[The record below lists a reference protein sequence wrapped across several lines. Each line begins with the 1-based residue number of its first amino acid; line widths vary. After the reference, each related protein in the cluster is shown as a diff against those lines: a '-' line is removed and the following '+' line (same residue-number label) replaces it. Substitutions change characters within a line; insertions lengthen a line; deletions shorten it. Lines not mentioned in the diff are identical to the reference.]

1 MEPGGAKRCPFLV
14 SFFVNSITGD
24 SSPAALFSSLWLFA
38 EDSVSAAA
46 LSAAALAAAFA
57 SAAAFAIAAAFEMPP
72 QVSRTNF
79 YSQVCFR

>member
-57 SAAAFAIAAAFEMPP
+57 FAAASAAGFASAAAFEIAAH
-72 QVSRTNF
+72 
-79 YSQVCFR
+79 